1 MGVGMAVVEPVR
13 VVAAER
19 LLDALPDAVV
29 VIDAGGMVVDGNRTA
44 ALLMGRPVEEWR
56 GQSGLDLVHPDDAH
70 LAALSLASVQGKE
83 VGTAIELRVRAKDG
97 WRLMEIVGAPMDD
110 GLIVLSMRDLTERRR
125 WEVAGND
132 VAGFRSLVQNSTTLT
147 ALLDGD
153 GTVRSVSSAVTR
165 LLGHDP
171 EDVCS
176 ASLLD
181 IVDPADRLGVESAL
195 ADASSQ
201 SSGSE
206 PVVVE
211 AGLMH
216 FSGVS
221 TPFELTVVSL
231 LDDPTVRGL
240 VVSAHDITRLRQAR
254 EAAAELAH
262 VDALTGLPNRRAFD
276 AALARASTIANTDR
290 IDSLVFVLD
299 LDGFKHLNDC
309 FGHAVGDQALR
320 HVADALRSSV
330 RETDFVARLGG
341 DEFGVILVGCAPDAG
356 PQAGQQFE
364 QTLRQRLAQ
373 HLDALP
379 AAVGVTIGHESLR
392 FADDA
397 AAVLHQ
403 ADMVMLARK
412 PDRS

>member
-1 MGVGMAVVEPVR
+1 MGFGMRVVEPVR

-29 VIDAGGMVVDGNRTA
+29 VIDSGGTVLEGNRTA
-44 ALLMGRPVEEWR
+44 ARLMGRPVDEWR
-56 GQSGLDLVHPDDAH
+56 GQSGLDLIHPDDAH

-83 VGTAIELRVRAKDG
+83 VGTAIELRVRGKDG

-125 WEVAGND
+125 WEVAGD
-132 VAGFRSLVQNSTTLT
+132 DIAGFRSLVQNSTTLT
-147 ALLDGD
+147 ALLNGD
-153 GTVRSVSSAVTR
+153 GIVRSVSSAVTR

-176 ASLLD
+176 ASLLR
-181 IVDPADRLGVESAL
+181 IVDPTDRLGVESAL
-195 ADASSQ
+195 AAARTQ
-201 SSGSE
+201 PSGSE

-211 AGLMH
+211 AGFTH
-216 FSGVS
+216 FSGAIM
-221 TPFELTVVSL
+221 PFELTVVSL

-254 EAAAELAH
+254 EAAAALAH
-262 VDALTGLPNRRAFD
+262 LDALTGLPNRRAFD
-276 AALARASTIANTDR
+276 AALARAWTTANGDG
-290 IDSLVFVLD
+290 IESLVFVLD

-309 FGHAVGDQALR
+309 FGHSVGDEALR

-341 DEFGVILVGCAPDAG
+341 DEFGVILVGCAADAG
-356 PQAGQQFE
+356 RQFE
-364 QTLRQRLAQ
+364 QTLRQRLEQ

-379 AAVGVTIGHESLR
+379 AAVGFTIGHESLHS
-392 FADDA
+392 AGDA
-397 AAVLHQ
+397 ATVLHQ
-403 ADMVMLARK
+403 ADMAMLARK
-412 PDRS
+412 PNHS